1 MVPPGQRTLNTA
13 VNAVQTLVAEEH
25 AGSWRIVLFQNTPAL
40 YHGRPQLAERHTSER
55 HTSELQELLPDND
68 HTD

>member
-13 VNAVQTLVAEEH
+13 VNTVQTLVAEEH
-25 AGSWRIVLFQNTPAL
+25 AGSWRIVLFQNTPTL
-40 YHGRPQLAERHTSER
+40 YHGRPQLAERRTA
-55 HTSELQELLPDND
+55 ELQELLPDND